1 MDDRIR
7 VPLPNGKYLEAGTN
21 REHEMRVDLLDEN
34 GVNIQT
40 LAIIGQKCEKEGSKK
55 FYAKGFYTVIL
66 CDYNINGIELLEQYD
81 VRERG
86 NTEVFTD
93 HQLEIKDRV
102 DRTLN
107 SIEQGELTVRWNEW
121 SFGGGWG
128 GNWQEYELL
137 DKTGRLFGYIQ
148 IGEDDTICI
157 IFRNSKVKSVYGYEF
172 DFEKSKSIVEKALI
186 RDDKEIVSICRE
198 EDGNIYLPTGSYD
211 IKREF
216 FIQGT
221 MKGEGVWQII
231 ECSSNLTRAGI

>member
-21 REHEMRVDLLDEN
+21 KEHEMRVDLLDEN
-34 GVNIQT
+34 GVT
-40 LAIIGQKCEKEGSKK
+40 
-55 FYAKGFYTVIL
+55 AK
-66 CDYNINGIELLEQYD
+66 
-81 VRERG
+81 
-86 NTEVFTD
+86 FTD
-93 HQLEIKDRV
+93 SQLEIKDRV
-102 DRTLN
+102 DRTLT
-107 SIEQGELTVRWNEW
+107 SIENGELTVRWNEW

-148 IGEDDTICI
+148 IGEDETIGI
-157 IFRNSKVKSVYGYEF
+157 IFRNSKLKSVHGYEF
-172 DFEKSKSIVEKALI
+172 DFEKAKTIVEKALM

-211 IKREF
+211 ITREF

-221 MKGEGVWQII
+221 LKGESVWQIT
-231 ECSSNLTRAGI
+231 E